1 MAPSAAATSATVGA
15 DTLGTSGMAYA
26 GTGRSGSVIGS
37 VTRLAITASTVA
49 PRSARSWYAP
59 RTADATA
66 AGSCP
71 KPSTTGTTTLP
82 NSVASRALKASSRGR
97 AGSPGSSKS
106 LPTTTTAGHC
116 RSTAR

>member
-1 MAPSAAATSATVGA
+1 
-15 DTLGTSGMAYA
+15 MAYA

-49 PRSARSWYAP
+49 PRSSRSWYAP
-59 RTADATA
+59 RIAAAIA

-82 NSVASRALKASSRGR
+82 NSVASRALKASSRGLG

-116 RSTAR
+116 RSTSR